1 MKVLIDTNIL
11 LISIPSKSPY
21 HDIILAFNRREYQ
34 LIITTPIFLEYEE
47 ILTNKA
53 NSFVANNVLGALLEA
68 PNVIGTTTYY
78 HWELITTDP
87 DDNKFTDAYKSG
99 DADYLVTHDAHFNKV
114 KQIEFPKINIVTAN
128 GFLEILRKTSE
139 AVSFP

>member
-53 NSFVANNVLGALLEA
+53 VIVNSPSNNSV
-68 PNVIGTTTYY
+68 NV
-78 HWELITTDP
+78 
-87 DDNKFTDAYKSG
+87 KG
-99 DADYLVTHDAHFNKV
+99 D
-114 KQIEFPKINIVTAN
+114 
-128 GFLEILRKTSE
+128 SE
-139 AVSFP
+139 SNFSSIAV